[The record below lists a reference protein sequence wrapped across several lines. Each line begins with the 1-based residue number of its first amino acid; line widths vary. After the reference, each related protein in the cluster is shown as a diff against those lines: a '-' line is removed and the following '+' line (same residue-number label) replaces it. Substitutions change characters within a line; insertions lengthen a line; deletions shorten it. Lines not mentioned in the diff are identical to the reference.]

1 MHFTG
6 EMHFTCCF
14 LAQVKPG
21 RLEKNKVK
29 GDCCFMSNSVTH
41 GWVGVQARLEVD
53 QKALGISPTLSLS
66 RVLKAEAKSPSKLAP
81 G

>member
-1 MHFTG
+1 
-6 EMHFTCCF
+6 
-14 LAQVKPG
+14 
-21 RLEKNKVK
+21 
-29 GDCCFMSNSVTH
+29 MSNSATH